1 MTFRKVVAKSDLKLL
16 LCSIFLILLSGQ
28 VHTKPAEYQFEPTIK
43 LGDDS
48 LVLSGSA
55 LRSVLFI
62 KGYSIGFYLP
72 KKISS
77 FDEVA
82 NLPNTALRIM
92 IIPHK
97 ELDAKAWTDSIERG
111 FSKNLSDQ
119 ELLQMRPFMDAINE
133 ELTQMKGVDLGDI
146 CTLDFIPQKGV
157 IIGKNG
163 TQSKAIGDRVFF
175 NNILGIW
182 LGDVPADEELKKTVL
197 GQ

>member
-1 MTFRKVVAKSDLKLL
+1 MIFRKEKAQTGWKRLI
-16 LCSIFLILLSGQ
+16 CSIFLILLSDLACS
-28 VHTKPAEYQFEPTIK
+28 KPADYRFEPNIK
-43 LGDDS
+43 VGNDN

-62 KGYSIGFYLP
+62 KAYSIGVYLP

-77 FDEVA
+77 FEEVA
-82 NLPNTALRIM
+82 TLPNTAFRIM

-97 ELDAKAWTDSIERG
+97 ELDAKAWIDSIERG

-119 ELLQMRPFMDAINE
+119 ELLQMRPFMDAIYV
-133 ELTQMKGVDLGDI
+133 ELKQMKGVDVGDI
-146 CTLDFIPQKGV
+146 CTLDYIPQQGV
-157 IIGKNG
+157 VVGKTG
-163 TQSKAIGDRVFF
+163 MQSRPIGDRVFF

-182 LGDVPADEELKKTVL
+182 LGDVPADDDLKKTIL

>member
-1 MTFRKVVAKSDLKLL
+1 MTFRRVGAQLSWKLL
-16 LCSIFLILLSGQ
+16 LCSLFLVLLSGRGYA
-28 VHTKPAEYQFEPTIK
+28 KPAEYQFEPSIL
-43 LGDDS
+43 LGGDQ

-72 KKISS
+72 KKISD
-77 FDEVA
+77 FEEVA
-82 NLPNTALRIM
+82 SLPNTSFRIM

-119 ELLQMRPFMDAINE
+119 ELLQMRPFMDAIYD
-133 ELTQMKGVDLGDI
+133 ELKQMKGVDVGDI
-146 CTLDFIPQKGV
+146 CTLDFIPQQGV
-157 IIGKNG
+157 IVGKNG
-163 TQSKAIGDRVFF
+163 THSKAIGNRGFF

-182 LGDVPADEELKKTVL
+182 LGDVPADEELKKTIL